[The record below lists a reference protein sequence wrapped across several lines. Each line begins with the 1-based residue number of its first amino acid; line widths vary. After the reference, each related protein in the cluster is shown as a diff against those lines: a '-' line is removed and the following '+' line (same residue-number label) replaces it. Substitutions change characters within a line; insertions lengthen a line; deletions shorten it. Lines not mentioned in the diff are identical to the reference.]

1 MMRLNTACW
10 IAATAACFSLV
21 ASAQAPN
28 AKPPAASNSAVGG
41 ASSTAGAGGAASRPT
56 GSGGAAPRAAG
67 ATAGGGTSTGGAAGR
82 TGVGGAATRT
92 GVGAAAAAGAAGSP
106 GTTGTTST
114 APTSASGTAS
124 ATATANPS
132 GSTSTTGATSAG
144 TGAPATGA
152 TAAGAA
158 GQPIDG
164 STYVVRLRDLEQ
176 RVDEL
181 KEQIRRS
188 HTRLSLLSD
197 TILSGGVGGARA
209 ELIFRNDLSSAF
221 HLTGAVFVLDGVV
234 QYNRQDES
242 DNATLATQKEIPIF
256 SGSIPPGDHTLQVVL
271 RLRGHGYGVF
281 SYLRGYKF
289 EYKSSHSF
297 TITEGKT
304 VSLETIAWEKG
315 DVTTPLEQRP
325 AIRYVE
331 NLKSGVVPG
340 TPASPGASPVRAST
354 STTTTPSS
362 VSAGASIGTG
372 AK

>member
-92 GVGAAAAAGAAGSP
+92 GVGAAAGAAGSP
-106 GTTGTTST
+106 GTTST